1 MVNKQ
6 TITESIRGFVSPKT
20 LPYPR
25 QPSVPPE
32 GFRGKPEFDL
42 QKCVG
47 CGACAQTCPMGA
59 INVTDGLE
67 RSIRVWYGKCSF
79 CGRCQDVCP
88 EEAIR
93 LTSAY
98 ELAVF
103 DKNKATADVKI
114 EFESC
119 PSCGKKFFPA
129 PQLKKSFE
137 RMERILEKRHVSNE
151 ELRSLDRVCPSCRE
165 KPEEFSKRKLFLLN
179 FG

>member
-6 TITESIRGFVSPKT
+6 TITESIRGFISPKT

-67 RSIRVWYGKCSF
+67 RSIRVWYGKCGF

-129 PQLKKSFE
+129 PQLKRSFE

-151 ELRSLDRVCPSCRE
+151 ELRLLDRVCPSCRE
-165 KPEEFSKRKLFLLN
+165 RPEEFSKRKLFLLN

>member
-1 MVNKQ
+1 VNRQ
-6 TITESIRGFVSPKT
+6 TILESFRGFISPKT
-20 LPYPR
+20 LAYPR
-25 QPSVPPE
+25 QPSVPPD
-32 GFRGKPEFDL
+32 GFRGKPELDAE
-42 QKCVG
+42 KCVG

-59 INVTDGLE
+59 INVTDEVE

-88 EEAIR
+88 EDAIS

-103 DKNKATADVKI
+103 DKNKAAAGIKI

-119 PSCGKKFFPA
+119 LECGKKFFPA
-129 PQLKKSFE
+129 RQLNKSFE
-137 RMERILEKRHVSNE
+137 RMEPILKKRNVSYE
-151 ELRSLDRVCPSCRE
+151 ELRSLDGVCPSCRE
-165 KPEEFSKRKLFLLN
+165 RPEEFSKRKLFLLN

>member
-1 MVNKQ
+1 LVNRQ

-32 GFRGKPEFDL
+32 GFRGKPEFDS

-59 INVTDGLE
+59 INVTDELE

-88 EEAIR
+88 EDAVR

-103 DKNKATADVKI
+103 DKNKATADIKI

-119 PSCGKKFFPA
+119 PTCGKKSFPA
-129 PQLKKSFE
+129 PQLKTSFE
-137 RMERILEKRHVSNE
+137 RIGPILEKHKVSCE
-151 ELRSLDRVCPSCRE
+151 ELRSLDRVCLPCRE
-165 KPEEFSKRKLFLLN
+165 RPEEFSKRKLFLLN